1 MTRIDFYVLADS
13 AVEKRQEF
21 ACRLT
26 QKAQHI
32 GSSVYIAVDDAAQAK
47 QLDQLLW
54 EFRPESFVPHDCE
67 GQTILQAPVHIGF
80 GDDCGEHH
88 DVLINLKSSIPE
100 YFSRFERLIEIV
112 CQQEDV
118 LTQTR
123 ENFTFYRHRGYPI
136 KSHDMRPQAAN
147 G

>member
-26 QKAQHI
+26 QKALHS
-32 GSSVYIAVDDAAQAK
+32 GSKVYIAVDDDTQAK

-54 EFRPESFVPHDCE
+54 QFRPESFVPHDCE
-67 GQTILQAPVHIGF
+67 GEPSLQAPVQIGF
-80 GDDCGEHH
+80 GDDCGDHH
-88 DVLINLKSSIPE
+88 DLLINLKSTIPE

-112 CQQEDV
+112 SQQAEV
-118 LTQTR
+118 LTHTR
-123 ENFTFYRHRGYPI
+123 EHFTFYRDRGYPI
-136 KSHDMRPQAAN
+136 QSHDMRQRAAN